1 MNGPGLWLRGTGV
14 GVLILCLL
22 WYVPGADS
30 TAQRLWLPLLMAAG
44 TWALTRNLAA
54 VALGG
59 TMLAAIHSDLQ
70 ATQWIDRLA
79 YPLLALLGALI
90 LAVILLRRFRAR
102 IAATHDARWAN
113 RPGRQDATVDKGT
126 GSGPPQ

>member
-1 MNGPGLWLRGTGV
+1 MNTRGLWLRGAGV
-14 GVLILCLL
+14 AVLILCLL

-44 TWALTRNLAA
+44 ALALTRNLTA

-59 TMLAAIHSDLQ
+59 TLLAAIHSDLQ
-70 ATQWIDRLA
+70 ATAWIDRLA
-79 YPLLALLGALI
+79 YPLLALLGALV
-90 LAVILLRRFRAR
+90 LAVVLIRRFRAR

-113 RPGRQDATVDKGT
+113 RPGREDNSADKDASS
-126 GSGPPQ
+126 GSAQ

>member
-1 MNGPGLWLRGTGV
+1 MNDRGLWLRGAGV

-44 TWALTRNLAA
+44 AWALTRNLTA
-54 VALGG
+54 VAIGG

-70 ATQWIDRLA
+70 ATEWIDRLA
-79 YPLLALLGALI
+79 YPLLALLGALV

-102 IAATHDARWAN
+102 IIATHDARWAN
-113 RPGRQDATVDKGT
+113 RAGRQETAVDKDGRNGT
-126 GSGPPQ
+126 AQ